1 MQLFQLEKKTK
12 SRKIDCQFKLRAR
25 ESFPLPKNYPLCK
38 RSWYRHISIICYL
51 KNMSR
56 ESMCVVHAK
65 LLQSY
70 WTLRP
75 YGPIR
80 FLCPQD
86 SLARNW
92 SGLSFP
98 SSQLCSRLNLFPQ
111 RLREE
116 KWLFFQVWGQ
126 VPNSLYQS
134 LAPIS
139 FHNDRSDYK
148 HIITSCSMKCEGR
161 LSAGFWCR
169 FLLS

>member
-1 MQLFQLEKKTK
+1 MSLSPRRPQQPAQRLKYGIILNPDATFPVRKKKK
-12 SRKIDCQFKLRAR
+12 SREIDCQFKSRAR
-25 ESFPLPKNYPLCK
+25 ESFPLPKNYPLFK

-86 SLARNW
+86 SPGENTGVGCHAL
-92 SGLSFP
+92 LQIFP
-98 SSQLCSRLNLFPQ
+98 
-111 RLREE
+111 
-116 KWLFFQVWGQ
+116 
-126 VPNSLYQS
+126 
-134 LAPIS
+134 
-139 FHNDRSDYK
+139 
-148 HIITSCSMKCEGR
+148 TEGSNPH
-161 LSAGFWCR
+161 L
-169 FLLS
+169 